1 MQQYGVDSV
10 YGLSNQLDGSRYSAY
25 GFDAAGR
32 NGPLVNGASGS
43 TALYHHNGSR
53 YGLGIGRGAG
63 PDGKM
68 NGLHGPKH
76 KRGDMDRKFPDSVP

>member
-1 MQQYGVDSV
+1 M
-10 YGLSNQLDGSRYSAY
+10 YGLSSQLDGSRYSAY

-32 NGPLVNGASGS
+32 NGALVNGASGS

-53 YGLGIGRGAG
+53 YGLGPGRGAG

-76 KRGDMDRKFPDSVP
+76 KRGDMDRKFLTQFLD